1 MANYTEHYQL
11 HQWEGSDPFLRT
23 DFNEGLSKMDEALF
37 QLASQ
42 KYGEDKK
49 VFVLGSYIGDGG
61 TRLQDIPLAFRP
73 SLLYLFNCDSK
84 NDNYIYK
91 FALGTGDIQCTFDG
105 TGSTWV
111 RDEIF
116 YMTSSGFQINGNGL
130 AQERRFNSAG
140 LTYHCVPFR

>member
-1 MANYTEHYQL
+1 MASYTEHYQL

-23 DFNEGLSKMDEALF
+23 DFNEDLSKMDEALF

-42 KYGEDKK
+42 RCGEDKE

-61 TRLQDIPLAFRP
+61 TGLQDIPLAFRP

-91 FALGTGDIQCTFDG
+91 FALGTGDIQCPFDG
-105 TGSTWV
+105 TGSTWI

-116 YMTSSGFQINGNGL
+116 YMTAAGFQINGNDF
-130 AQERRFNSAG
+130 AQGRGFNTAG
-140 LTYHCVPFR
+140 VTYLYVAFR

>member
-23 DFNEGLSKMDEALF
+23 DFNEDLSKMDEALF

-61 TRLQDIPLAFRP
+61 TGLQDIPLAFRP

-116 YMTSSGFQINGNGL
+116 YMTSSGFQINGNAF
-130 AQERRFNSAG
+130 AQGRGFNTAG
-140 LTYHCVPFR
+140 VTYHYVAFR